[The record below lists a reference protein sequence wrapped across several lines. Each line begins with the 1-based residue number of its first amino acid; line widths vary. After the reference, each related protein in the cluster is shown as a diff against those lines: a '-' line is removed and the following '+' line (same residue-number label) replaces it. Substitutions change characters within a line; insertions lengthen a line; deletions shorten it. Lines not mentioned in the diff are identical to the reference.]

1 MSREDVHPLPAKDP
15 IVGGP
20 LIITELQGVESGVTL
35 RGRFAVPRFARLNPE
50 QARFLETFLR
60 CRGML
65 NSVEREL
72 GISYP
77 TARARLDA
85 VLKALDLH
93 AVREEANGASAAE
106 AVPPEAE
113 APEATLD
120 VAPSGYEPPDLPE
133 WEPGEPEGGPS
144 YEIPVEEAT
153 TTHEEVPVESPR
165 DAEPETDPEAKDEP
179 EAPAE
184 PETPRLTRDE
194 ILSMLERGEIG
205 VDEVKRELERAR

>member
-1 MSREDVHPLPAKDP
+1 MSRDDAHPLPAKDP
-15 IVGGP
+15 IGGGP
-20 LIITELQGVESGVTL
+20 LVITEMQAVESGITI
-35 RGRFAVPRFARLNPE
+35 RGRFEVPRFARLSGE
-50 QARFLETFLR
+50 QARYLETFLK

-93 AVREEANGASAAE
+93 AVREDAGPSSSS
-106 AVPPEAE
+106 
-113 APEATLD
+113 D
-120 VAPSGYEPPDLPE
+120 APSTPDVSAPSAEETPDLME
-133 WEPGEPEGGPS
+133 WEPGEPEGGDSSFDAPTGDALRA
-144 YEIPVEEAT
+144 EEEAAP
-153 TTHEEVPVESPR
+153 EV
-165 DAEPETDPEAKDEP
+165 EP
-179 EAPAE
+179 E

-205 VDEVKRELERAR
+205 VDEVKKELERAR